1 MTAVETEQKVLLDH
15 VDVGVFVLDR
25 DCRVQAWN
33 RFMATHSGIA
43 AHDIVGHSLFDHF
56 PDLPRQ
62 WLLRKL
68 ESVIQLKGHAF
79 SSWEHRPYL
88 FRFAHNRP
96 ITGGID
102 CMRQNLTLMP
112 VKDSAD
118 EVVAVVVTLHDVT
131 DVGIYQT
138 RLNDANQRLE
148 ALSQLDGLTGL
159 YNRRY
164 WQERLEE
171 ECGRA
176 QRYGGVFCLLLF
188 DLDHFKHIN
197 DSHGHPGGDEVLRTV
212 ARRLRPLLRAADLA
226 GRYGGEEFAVLLP
239 STVQDG
245 ALVVAERIR
254 AAMKGEPVQ
263 FEGREIPFTVSI
275 GLAQFDSG
283 CAAATELIARADG
296 ALYSAKHGG
305 RDRVHWHGEGPAAA
319 NEKPGSSL
327 KNAAPRS
334 DVHGAP

>member
-1 MTAVETEQKVLLDH
+1 VIAADMEQTALLDH

-33 RFMATHSGIA
+33 RFMATHSGVA
-43 AHDIVGHSLFDHF
+43 ARKIIGHSLFEHF

-68 ESVIQLKGHAF
+68 ESVIRLKGHAF

-112 VKDSAD
+112 VKDGAD
-118 EVVAVVVTLHDVT
+118 EVVAVVITLHDVT
-131 DVGIYQT
+131 DAAIYQT
-138 RLNDANQRLE
+138 RLNDANQQLQ

-164 WQERLEE
+164 WQEHLEE
-171 ECGRA
+171 EFGRA
-176 QRYGGVFCLLLF
+176 QRYGTVFCLLMF
-188 DLDHFKHIN
+188 DLDHFKRIN
-197 DSHGHPGGDEVLRTV
+197 DSYGHPGGDEVLRAV
-212 ARRLRPLLRAADLA
+212 ARRLSPLLRTTDLA

-239 STVQDG
+239 GTVEAG

-254 AAMKGEPVQ
+254 AAMSSEPVQ

-275 GLAQFDSG
+275 GVAQFDSG
-283 CAAATELIARADG
+283 CAGVTELIGRADG

-305 RDRVHWHGEGPAAA
+305 RDCVHAHGTSPAG
-319 NEKPGSSL
+319 ED
-327 KNAAPRS
+327 AAPTT
-334 DVHGAP
+334 GA